1 MELEDLRAEHFEEH
15 VGREFR
21 LATEDGDE
29 LELTLVEAKVVGGGS
44 ADRRRPFSLLWR
56 GPREP
61 LLAQGIYTLAAPA
74 ESEALGRLDLFLV
87 PLGPDGG
94 SAGEAQGLLYE
105 AVFT

>member
-1 MELEDLRAEHFEEH
+1 MGGMRDH
-15 VGREFR
+15 GRVLSFAPRLPRQFDR
-21 LATEDGDE
+21 LA
-29 LELTLVEAKVVGGGS
+29 
-44 ADRRRPFSLLWR
+44 FSLLWR

-94 SAGEAQGLLYE
+94 SAGEDQGLLYE